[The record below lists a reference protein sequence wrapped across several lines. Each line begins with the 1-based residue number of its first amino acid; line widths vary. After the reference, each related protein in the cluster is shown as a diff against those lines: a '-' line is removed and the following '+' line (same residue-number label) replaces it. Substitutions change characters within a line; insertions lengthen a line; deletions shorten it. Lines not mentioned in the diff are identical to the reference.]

1 MSALR
6 TPVPTRLRRAAQG
19 GWTLVELM
27 VVVVIIGILAAVGG
41 GYYTNH
47 LLQANVSQAVPHLMT
62 IAAKQRIHYN
72 RTGRYLTSTSEEEI
86 QKKLGVDL
94 SNAGDFCFITL
105 CTDTG
110 KCGNYGSSPF
120 TASTP
125 SAATDGP
132 FISTGGSETTLF
144 QVLALLRPK
153 SASGT
158 TSGSVS
164 GAGRTCTPSYTEE
177 PIKQEPQGWVRD
189 SGKGSAGRVVVL
201 SYPPPPDGRAT
212 SSVTIGGHTVTLDW
226 RQGIAMSDTLTE

>member
-1 MSALR
+1 MSAIPLPAR
-6 TPVPTRLRRAAQG
+6 PGFRRAAKGRAQA

-27 VVVVIIGILAAVGG
+27 VVIVIIGILAAIGG

-47 LLQANVSQAVPHLMT
+47 LLQANASQAVPHLMT

-72 RTGRYLTSTSEEEI
+72 RTGYYLTSTNEEEI

-105 CTDTG
+105 CTDTT
-110 KCGNYGSSPF
+110 KCGNYGSG
-120 TASTP
+120 STLV
-125 SAATDGP
+125 SATDGP
-132 FISTGGSETTLF
+132 FVSTGGTETTLF

-158 TSGSVS
+158 TTGSVS
-164 GAGRTCTPSYTEE
+164 GAGRTCTPSYTVE

-189 SGKGSAGRVVVL
+189 TGKGSTGRVVVL